1 MTFLTVQFW
10 LFFIAFFF
18 AAFLAFYIPG
28 HFFLKKYKLTTF
40 QRTILALIIGIA
52 LWGWQGFIFGFLQI
66 RWMTYFYLLFFL
78 IVWIKSG
85 DPKSILESIKRRH
98 KPTVDLPIILLI
110 LVGTL
115 LQMLGVF
122 FLGILTSKGMY
133 FCCSVND
140 SLYHI
145 ALTNQIVKEFPPT
158 EPGMSGII
166 VHNYHYLSNL
176 VSAELIRIF
185 HLPLIATQF
194 QYLVLF
200 LSLLLGLTA
209 VVFGQMVNLKKS
221 YILWLVFFLYFSGDM
236 TYILSFFGG
245 QGLNFNTPYLEN
257 ALWLWNSP
265 PRVFATVIFLGS
277 VSILILWIKEKKLS
291 LGIILSFVF
300 ATLISFKVYNG
311 IFVLTGAAA
320 LLLYY
325 VIKKQFKMA
334 FPMLLSCLLALV
346 LYLPVNANSG
356 GFIFT
361 GFWSFENFITQPHM
375 GIEHLEAARQ
385 VYAAHHNWFGVA
397 RFEILFIILFLVF
410 VFGTIILGVFQTK
423 KSLSLFPKEL
433 HIFLLSGIILS
444 AILGF
449 LFIQQSGGANS
460 QQFIITIDIIGSI
473 YTALACYYWIN
484 KLRSFIKY
492 IVIFL
497 VIIFTIPRAVDVS
510 HVYISDLLYKPPP
523 LIIDNNQLQA
533 LAYVKKDTPQN
544 SIILVDNIEKKPA
557 YIYTKKTLLV
567 VPLTTGAGNLSYYD
581 SFLMDRSLFID
592 GDYSTYSIVAS
603 HGVNT
608 DKRVQIEKTIFS
620 DNNPRLIKKLLQNNA
635 IQYIYLGSETK
646 LALYPPPFL
655 KPVFKN
661 SEITILKLD

>member
-325 VIKKQFKMA
+325 V
-334 FPMLLSCLLALV
+334 
-346 LYLPVNANSG
+346 
-356 GFIFT
+356 
-361 GFWSFENFITQPHM
+361 
-375 GIEHLEAARQ
+375 
-385 VYAAHHNWFGVA
+385 
-397 RFEILFIILFLVF
+397 
-410 VFGTIILGVFQTK
+410 
-423 KSLSLFPKEL
+423 
-433 HIFLLSGIILS
+433 
-444 AILGF
+444 
-449 LFIQQSGGANS
+449 
-460 QQFIITIDIIGSI
+460 
-473 YTALACYYWIN
+473 
-484 KLRSFIKY
+484 
-492 IVIFL
+492 
-497 VIIFTIPRAVDVS
+497 
-510 HVYISDLLYKPPP
+510 
-523 LIIDNNQLQA
+523 
-533 LAYVKKDTPQN
+533 
-544 SIILVDNIEKKPA
+544 
-557 YIYTKKTLLV
+557 
-567 VPLTTGAGNLSYYD
+567 
-581 SFLMDRSLFID
+581 
-592 GDYSTYSIVAS
+592 
-603 HGVNT
+603 
-608 DKRVQIEKTIFS
+608 
-620 DNNPRLIKKLLQNNA
+620 
-635 IQYIYLGSETK
+635 
-646 LALYPPPFL
+646 
-655 KPVFKN
+655 
-661 SEITILKLD
+661 